1 MLKVKLLGVLCVSMG
16 LSACA
21 TAEMPSRARTD
32 LFPAVASPAL
42 DVATTAADLTIAS
55 YDIVVPKSLLVS
67 EADVF
72 LPNADIV
79 WHGDPVGDRHAQ
91 IAAIFDTAFQRG
103 TADLTGSHPVTVR
116 LEVTEFHALTPKTRA
131 TVGGNYAMHF
141 VMTVVDTQSG
151 AIVLGPVAIK
161 ADTPASGGRKALQ
174 EEADGITQKVVVV
187 ARLAEVLAEQM
198 QRVQIPQADVATSRD
213 AFSPYDLT
221 LAQ

>member
-32 LFPAVASPAL
+32 LSLAVASPTQ
-42 DVATTAADLTIAS
+42 DVATTAVDLTIAR
-55 YDIVVPKSLLVS
+55 YDIVVPRALLVS
-67 EADVF
+67 EADVY

-91 IAAIFDTAFQRG
+91 IAAIFDAAFQRG

-131 TVGGNYAMHF
+131 TVGGNFAMHF
-141 VMTVVDTQSG
+141 VLTVADARTG
-151 AIVLGPVAIK
+151 AIVYGPVAVM
-161 ADTPASGGRKALQ
+161 ADTPASGGRKALK

-187 ARLAEVLAEQM
+187 ARLAHVIAEQM
-198 QRVQIPQADVATSRD
+198 QRVQIPQAEVATSRN
-213 AFSPYDLT
+213 AFSPSDLT
-221 LAQ
+221 LSQ